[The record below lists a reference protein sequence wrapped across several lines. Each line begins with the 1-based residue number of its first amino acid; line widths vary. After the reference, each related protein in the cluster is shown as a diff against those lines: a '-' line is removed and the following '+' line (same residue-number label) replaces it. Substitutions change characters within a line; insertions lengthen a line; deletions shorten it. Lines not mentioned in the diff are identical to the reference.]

1 MIVCHN
7 SLYQELIIPLSRI
20 VMMTNKNGKHRE
32 YSLVEKAKR
41 ELGSGYRKLDEE
53 VRRELESID
62 KLRKLSEKYSLSPS
76 DFVPA

>member
-1 MIVCHN
+1 MT
-7 SLYQELIIPLSRI
+7 
-20 VMMTNKNGKHRE
+20 TNKNGKHQE
-32 YSLVEKAKR
+32 YSLVKKAKR
-41 ELGSGYRKLDEE
+41 ELGSGYQKLDEE